1 MFRVRKFCV
10 SQSLMSDDDVVCT
23 EWQECFAC
31 FDVDIGC
38 WLSKILLMSISCQ
51 FYFCST
57 LCVKSIYSIVA
68 PLWWPSHTT
77 PESGW
82 FCTEMCSPNAWLH
95 NAFRASFSNVW
106 QCVHVPI
113 DCVLNKQII
122 RKEVAAMLEMGVT
135 EESQKAWCSPIILV
149 VKMPAPCPMLLVDY
163 LVYTVQGEKKVFS
176 TLYTVICTNLSLLL
190 VRAPLCCASWTM
202 LHPHAAHAAVNDV
215 IIHNDTW
222 VEQMQRAYTVLQ
234 SLRS

>member
-1 MFRVRKFCV
+1 MT
-10 SQSLMSDDDVVCT
+10 VCS
-23 EWQECFAC
+23 CPYR
-31 FDVDIGC
+31 
-38 WLSKILLMSISCQ
+38 LS
-51 FYFCST
+51 
-57 LCVKSIYSIVA
+57 
-68 PLWWPSHTT
+68 
-77 PESGW
+77 
-82 FCTEMCSPNAWLH
+82 
-95 NAFRASFSNVW
+95 
-106 QCVHVPI
+106 
-113 DCVLNKQII
+113 VLNKQII

-135 EESQKAWCSPIILV
+135 EESQKAWCSPIVLV

-190 VRAPLCCASWTM
+190 VRAPFCCASWTM